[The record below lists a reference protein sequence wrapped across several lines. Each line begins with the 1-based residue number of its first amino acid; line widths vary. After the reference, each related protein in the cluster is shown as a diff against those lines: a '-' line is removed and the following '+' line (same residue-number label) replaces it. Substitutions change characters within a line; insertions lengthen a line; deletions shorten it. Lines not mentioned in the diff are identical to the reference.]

1 MSEEKENKGI
11 MYRILPFNGL
21 WANRDVSE
29 VVNGVMNGKINATGE
44 IVMTSG
50 EQKLTDE
57 RISPTSVILFSARAN
72 SNFGLPFVKSKTK
85 GKAIIGLEGLVGSV
99 TFDYVVLG

>member
-1 MSEEKENKGI
+1 MRKGI
-11 MYRILPFNGL
+11 MYRILQLNGL
-21 WANRDVSE
+21 WKPREVSE
-29 VVNGVMNGKINATGE
+29 VVNGIMNGKINSTGE
-44 IVMTSG
+44 IVMTGS
-50 EQKLTDE
+50 EQTLTDE
-57 RISPTSVILFSARAN
+57 RIAPTSVILFSARAN

>member
-1 MSEEKENKGI
+1 MSSKKGI
-11 MYRILPFNGL
+11 MYRILQLNGL
-21 WANRDVSE
+21 WKPREVSE
-29 VVNGVMNGKINATGE
+29 VVNGIMNGKINATGE

-50 EQKLTDE
+50 EQTLTDE

-85 GKAIIGLEGLVGSV
+85 GKAIIGLEGSFPV

>member
-1 MSEEKENKGI
+1 
-11 MYRILPFNGL
+11 MYRILQLNGL
-21 WANRDVSE
+21 WKPREVSE
-29 VVNGVMNGKINATGE
+29 VVNGIMNGKINSTGE
-44 IVMTSG
+44 IVMTGS
-50 EQKLTDE
+50 EQTLTDE
-57 RISPTSVILFSARAN
+57 RIAPTSVILFSARAN